1 MLRKQI
7 DTKYAS
13 VHLLEVVEMSLK
25 GKAVILVSAIKLNLS
40 IDTGLLPERRDWASD
55 LQMRKQIA
63 SNDNNLLTFAEI
75 SGMAF
80 GIESS
85 GVVSCPTLLPAS
97 SSDQDVLNFSSLKEN
112 LEVFYWAL
120 H

>member
-40 IDTGLLPERRDWASD
+40 IDAGLLPEGRD
-55 LQMRKQIA
+55 
-63 SNDNNLLTFAEI
+63 
-75 SGMAF
+75 
-80 GIESS
+80 
-85 GVVSCPTLLPAS
+85 
-97 SSDQDVLNFSSLKEN
+97 
-112 LEVFYWAL
+112 
-120 H
+120 